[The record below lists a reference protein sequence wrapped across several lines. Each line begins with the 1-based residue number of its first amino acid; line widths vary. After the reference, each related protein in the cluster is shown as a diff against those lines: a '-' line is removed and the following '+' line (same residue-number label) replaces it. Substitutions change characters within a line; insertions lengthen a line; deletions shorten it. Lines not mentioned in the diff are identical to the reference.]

1 MRREAF
7 RSQIVL
13 HGSKTGGAAGKAMPR
28 TLTSKP
34 ASFAGS
40 AAATAMLQARTSK
53 LRSYAGSA
61 AAKAMPRAL
70 TTKLVGLADSA
81 AANLRKAMQRTLTSK
96 PGN

>member
-1 MRREAF
+1 
-7 RSQIVL
+7 
-13 HGSKTGGAAGKAMPR
+13 MPR

-40 AAATAMLQARTSK
+40 TVATAMLQARTSQ

-61 AAKAMPRAL
+61 AAKAMPQAL

-81 AANLRKAMQRTLTSK
+81 AANLRKAMPRTLASK
-96 PGN
+96 LGN